1 MRDLFY
7 HLTGAAEQEWRQRV
21 HCYYIILLLQRS
33 LSHPLLG
40 NGNCEVK
47 TKEYD
52 EEKVERGEEG
62 GGRGEEEKER
72 GGGCLTVMSRWFWD
86 RIRGRVV
93 CNLVPPLILII

>member
-7 HLTGAAEQEWRQRV
+7 HLAGAAKQEWRQCV

-62 GGRGEEEKER
+62 RKRRRGEE
-72 GGGCLTVMSRWFWD
+72 GVLQ
-86 RIRGRVV
+86 
-93 CNLVPPLILII
+93 L